1 MDHEQTKQTIF
12 VGKIIEKLRREQLLN
27 QEDLADLSNKDRR
40 TISNLERDQYK
51 PSLETFF
58 NLAASLELK
67 PDELMKVI
75 YEVKENQEFYNA
87 ALKEVLQKKVI
98 LKKKRNAKNDE

>member
-1 MDHEQTKQTIF
+1 MDHEQTKQTII

-51 PSLETFF
+51 PSLDTFF
-58 NLAASLELK
+58 DLSASLELK
-67 PDELMKVI
+67 PYELMKVI
-75 YEVKENQEFYNA
+75 YEVRENEEYYNA

-98 LKKKRNAKNDE
+98 QKKKRNTKNDE